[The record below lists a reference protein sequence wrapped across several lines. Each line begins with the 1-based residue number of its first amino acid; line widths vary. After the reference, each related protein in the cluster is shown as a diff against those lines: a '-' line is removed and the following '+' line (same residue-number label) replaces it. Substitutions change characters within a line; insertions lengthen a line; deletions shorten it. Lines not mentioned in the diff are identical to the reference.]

1 MEFRDIVRQRYATKK
16 FNGEMIPE
24 GKIDELFEIIRFA
37 PSSLNLQPWKI
48 KVITDQKLK
57 EDLVPATFGQ
67 KGQVTSCSHLLVFCA
82 DMQGDK
88 LAEKVSRIM
97 REAGVP
103 DERCNSTI
111 AIAKGMFG
119 SMSPEAKLEW
129 AKCQV
134 YLALG
139 NAVNGAKSL
148 GFDSCPMTGFNP
160 AEYSRIL
167 KLPEHLVPTALC
179 PLGYVAD
186 KPMPKIRFSKEDL
199 FF

>member
-1 MEFRDIVRQRYATKK
+1 MEFRDIVKKRYATKK
-16 FNGEMIPE
+16 FSSKKIPKE
-24 GKIDELFEIIRFA
+24 NIDKLFEIIRFA

-57 EDLVPATFGQ
+57 EDLVPATFSE
-67 KGQVTSCSHLLVFCA
+67 KGQVKSCSHLLVFCA

-88 LAEKVSRIM
+88 LAEKVSQIM
-97 REAGVP
+97 SEAGMP
-103 DERCNSTI
+103 DEKCNSTI
-111 AIAKGMFG
+111 ATAKGMFG
-119 SMSPEAKLEW
+119 RMSPEAKLEW

-148 GFDSCPMTGFNP
+148 GFDSCPMTGFDP
-160 AEYSRIL
+160 AEYARIL

-179 PLGYVAD
+179 PLGYAAD
-186 KPMPKIRFSKEDL
+186 KPMPKIRFSKEDI